1 MTIYISF
8 PQLKFSQYPDKMLA
22 SELALGLNVITI
34 ITTV

>member
-8 PQLKFSQYPDKMLA
+8 PRLKYSRYPDKMLA
-22 SELALGLNVITI
+22 SDIALGLNVITI